1 MKQAYLRWF
10 YGYKNFGDELL
21 FFGVVDRI
29 FSHYSELEQLVVEVN
44 NKTWMEYWVKK
55 NYQEYLTKQQY
66 AKVSFVEIKQHRWKW
81 LTHVLSLLGF
91 GKYKKFFKFFGGWE
105 VLSDERPFPH
115 DWRNIPLLFNAT
127 IRKGK
132 FMLLWGIG
140 TPKKRRTEVLYNL
153 LLPRAQGIITR
164 EEISYKTAVKWNG
177 HTSIYQDFSQ
187 HIIENVSCEKPLIWE
202 SYVLINCN
210 LKSWNHKTKQH
221 IVDFCKTHAQH
232 KKIFFPCDMNDDI
245 YCFADLQQ
253 DIPDLE
259 LYDWTKNSLEDSLCL
274 LKNTEAAIGAR
285 LHFLLPLKIYKKHF
299 TAIKYAEKISKMIQN

>member
-29 FSHYSELEQLVVEVN
+29 FSHYPELEDLVVEVN

-55 NYQEYLTKQQY
+55 NYHEYLSKQQY
-66 AKVSFVEIKQHRWKW
+66 TKVSFVEIKQHRWKR
-81 LTHVLSLLGF
+81 LTHTLSLLGF
-91 GKYKKFFKFFGGWE
+91 GKYKKFFKFFGGGE

-115 DWRNIPLLFNAT
+115 DGRNIPLLFNAT
-127 IRKGK
+127 IRKWN
-132 FMLLWGIG
+132 FMLLGGIG
-140 TPKKRRTEVLYNL
+140 TPRKRRTKILYKL

-164 EEISYKTAVKWNG
+164 EEISYNTAIMWNG
-177 HTSIYQDFSQ
+177 HTSLYQDFSQ
-187 HIIENVSCEKPLIWE
+187 NSIEKTSCKNSPIWW
-202 SYVLINCN
+202 SYVLINSN
-210 LKSWNHKTKQH
+210 LKSWNPETKQH

-232 KKIFFPCDMNDDI
+232 KKIYFPCDMNDDI

-259 LYDWTKNSLEDSLCL
+259 MYDWTKHSLQDSLCVF
-274 LKNTEAAIGAR
+274 KETTAAIGAR
-285 LHFLLPLKIYKKHF
+285 LHFLLPLKIFKKPF
-299 TAIKYAEKISKMIQN
+299 TAIKYAEKISKMIG